1 MDHVKEVDTKKYM
14 MYQTYL
20 EKFKSEHVTSSIMKK
35 DITYEV
41 FTKSGEYHISSG
53 SRPTSKRSRNI
64 FNPSGY
70 LKVYGGWVA
79 YNCKKNLKRC
89 CNHFIGDMDL

>member
-1 MDHVKEVDTKKYM
+1 
-14 MYQTYL
+14 MYANYL
-20 EKFKSEHVTSSIMKK
+20 EKFKHEAVDEKTMRR

-53 SRPTSKRSRNI
+53 SEPTSKRSRNI

-79 YNCKKNLKRC
+79 YNCKKNLKRVC
-89 CNHFIGDMDL
+89 SHFIGDMDLQ